1 MRKSQVT
8 VGAVITAIIGLLFN
22 YLFWF
27 AAEDEIIRNKPVE
40 TQFIASPESD
50 VIIVSRVVDGDTIKV
65 LIDGEEETIRIIGIN
80 TPETVDPRK
89 PVECF
94 GKEASDAMKE
104 KLSVGEGVT
113 LVSDQTQDDRD
124 KYGRLLRYVEDENGQ
139 DIGLL
144 LISEGYA
151 YEYTYQVPYERQHAY
166 QEAEQQAKKSMR
178 GLWGDA
184 CPSKT

>member
-8 VGAVITAIIGLLFN
+8 VGAVITAIIGLLLN
-22 YLFWF
+22 YFLWF
-27 AAEDEIIRNKPVE
+27 ADEDEIIHNEPVE
-40 TQFIASPESD
+40 TSFTASPESD
-50 VIIVSRVVDGDTIKV
+50 AITVSRVVDGDTIKV

-94 GKEASDAMKE
+94 GKEASDAIKE
-104 KLSVGEGVT
+104 KLSVGEVVT

-144 LISEGYA
+144 LILEGYA
-151 YEYTYQVPYERQHAY
+151 YEYTHQVPYERQPVY
-166 QEAEQQAKKSMR
+166 QEAERQAKDSIR
-178 GLWGDA
+178 GLWGDT
-184 CPSKT
+184 CSSKT